1 MLKKIKSCVVNIPNN
16 VRNKVDTVK
25 FKAFAPVFAF
35 VGTAS
40 TFALSASAEDLQGW
54 TSSVNASMFDGMFAD
69 IKALVP
75 VLLPV
80 IVSFLAFRK
89 GWGFLKGQIKGA

>member
-1 MLKKIKSCVVNIPNN
+1 MFDRMKY
-16 VRNKVDTVK
+16 K
-25 FKAFAPVFAF
+25 FKTSVSEFSNKFENAKYKFLAPAVAFAGSVSAF
-35 VGTAS
+35 TV
-40 TFALSASAEDLQGW
+40 SAGAEGLDGW
-54 TSSVNASMFDGMFAD
+54 TSAVTSSMFDGMFAD
-69 IKALVP
+69 IKALIP

>member
-1 MLKKIKSCVVNIPNN
+1 MLRKTKAGIVNIANNVKNNVDAIKIKAFTPVMAVVGS
-16 VRNKVDTVK
+16 VSAFTV
-25 FKAFAPVFAF
+25 
-35 VGTAS
+35 
-40 TFALSASAEDLQGW
+40 SAGAEDLQGW
-54 TSSVNASMFDGMFAD
+54 TSSVTSSMFDGMFSD

-75 VLLPV
+75 TLLPV

>member
-1 MLKKIKSCVVNIPNN
+1 MLKKIKGAVENFPATISESK
-16 VRNKVDTVK
+16 NKLTAVALAT
-25 FKAFAPVFAF
+25 ACSLSAF
-35 VGTAS
+35 VVPVG
-40 TFALSASAEDLQGW
+40 AEDLQGW

>member
-1 MLKKIKSCVVNIPNN
+1 MFKEKFKQFCADG
-16 VRNKVDTVK
+16 KVK
-25 FKAFAPVFAF
+25 FSPVICKTVAPAMAFA
-35 VGTAS
+35 GTVSA
-40 TFALSASAEDLQGW
+40 FALSVSADESLQGW
-54 TSSVNASMFDGMFAD
+54 TSSVTSSMFDGMFSD
-69 IKALVP
+69 IKALIP